1 MNDNSIELIRG
12 SFAEFQEDQNIK
24 GAFKTGK
31 VKKCKDIFLFC
42 LTPRKNAEIKMP
54 NSIVIKLCRKD
65 SICKNIVEISFFH

>member
-31 VKKCKDIFLFC
+31 VKKCKDIFFVLSYAEEEC
-42 LTPRKNAEIKMP
+42 GDKNTEQHR
-54 NSIVIKLCRKD
+54 N
-65 SICKNIVEISFFH
+65 